1 MDKMSNQLLI
11 DYRTE
16 LGLNYEPWKN
26 ENDFLKVLIDSHR
39 NLRNEIRKSLA
50 ERKLE
55 IQKGV
60 DYYVEHYVN
69 DKFIKKEELLSMTLQ
84 ELCNKIHEY

>member
-1 MDKMSNQLLI
+1 MDKMNNQLLI

-26 ENDFLKVLIDSHR
+26 ENDFLKTLIDSHR

-50 ERKLE
+50 EKKLE

-69 DKFIKKEELLSMTLQ
+69 DAFIKKDILLTMTLKEIVSEFQ
-84 ELCNKIHEY
+84 

>member
-1 MDKMSNQLLI
+1 MNNQLLI

-16 LGLNYEPWKN
+16 LGLNYEPWQNK
-26 ENDFLKVLIDSHR
+26 NDFLKVLIDSHR
-39 NLRNEIRKSLA
+39 NLRKEVRKSL
-50 ERKLE
+50 EEKKLE

-69 DKFIKKEELLSMTLQ
+69 DEFIKKDILLTMTLKEIVSEFQ
-84 ELCNKIHEY
+84 